1 MFKPVSLLKAHAAH
15 AALAMMAVLMW
26 QAPPASAQLAAGA
39 AAASAPAEPRLAT
52 QLVLAK
58 VVTEGTAEKLTPV
71 ASVQPGD
78 LLQYT
83 AHFGNPTAAAL
94 RDVVPSLPVPAGTQ
108 WQPRGDMPTG
118 ATASVDGRNFGPL
131 PLMRKQLQASG
142 QWVQVPVPLSEIRVL
157 RWPARSL
164 GVGESFAT
172 SLRVRVLSTDA
183 VNAALAAPST
193 TASVVLPV
201 VSDPGRTQVAGR

>member
-1 MFKPVSLLKAHAAH
+1 MFKPLTVLKAHVAT
-15 AALAMMAVLMW
+15 ALTAVLML
-26 QAPPASAQLAAGA
+26 QALPASAQFVPA
-39 AAASAPAEPRLAT
+39 AAPASGTEPRLAT
-52 QLVLAK
+52 QLVMSR
-58 VVTEGTAEKLTPV
+58 VVIEDKAEKLTPV

-83 AHFGNPTAAAL
+83 AHFGNPTAAAM
-94 RDVVPSLPVPAGTQ
+94 RDVVPSLLVPTGTQ
-108 WQPRGDMPTG
+108 WVPRSDQPTG

-142 QWVQVPVPLSEIRVL
+142 QWAQVPVPVAEIRYL
-157 RWPARSL
+157 RWPARNL

-183 VNAALAAPST
+183 VNASLASPTT
-193 TASVVLPV
+193 TASVVVPA
-201 VSDPGRTQVAGR
+201 VSDLGRSQLASR